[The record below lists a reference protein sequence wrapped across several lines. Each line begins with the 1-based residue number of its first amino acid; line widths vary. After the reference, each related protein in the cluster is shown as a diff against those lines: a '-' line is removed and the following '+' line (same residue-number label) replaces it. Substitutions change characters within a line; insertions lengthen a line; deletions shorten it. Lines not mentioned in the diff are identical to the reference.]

1 MLATLP
7 SDPRYVGLQDFHAPL
22 GPEWA
27 REVLARWLSPA
38 VGGDDPARIV
48 VTIGAQHGLAC
59 TLGAIA
65 RPGETI
71 LADAVTY

>member
-1 MLATLP
+1 M
-7 SDPRYVGLQDFHAPL
+7 
-22 GPEWA
+22 
-27 REVLARWLSPA
+27 LSPA

-71 LADAVTY
+71 LADAVTYQGIGALCQPLGLALKPVEMDVGGMLPEA